1 MHRAIMNPPD
11 GTVVDHINRN
21 SLNNRRCNLRICT
34 QKENLRNGRPSRR
47 STSRFKGVYFDKQTR
62 KWIAKI
68 GYNGKTIHLGSFE
81 DEVEAAKAYDRKA
94 YELFKDFA
102 YLNFP
107 QEINQTPKKGQP

>member
-94 YELFKDFA
+94 YELFGDFA

-107 QEINQTPKKGQP
+107 EEIGKMLGNCP